1 MKNRITQVKLI
12 TNRRKH
18 FSLESLTIALFAI
31 VTLSASFVSIGNHYI
46 QRADSRVVLQQG
58 KAVLLAMQAVS
69 AECYGQDIAFADQSG
84 DGGFAE
90 GIEKSIKEL
99 SGCPGE
105 IYLLQWD
112 AKEHRIVKFCYVQGS
127 YAAVYEVNKNQDIQ
141 WDVFRIQSK
150 M

>member
-1 MKNRITQVKLI
+1 MKKRALKNTIRLP
-12 TNRRKH
+12 RRKH
-18 FSLESLTIALFAI
+18 FPPESILIAAFIIITISA
-31 VTLSASFVSIGNHYI
+31 VTVSIGNHYI

-58 KAVLLAMQAVS
+58 KAVLLAMQAIE
-69 AECYGQDIAFADQSG
+69 ADCYGQDKAFADQAG

-90 GIEKSIKEL
+90 GIEQQIKEL

-105 IYLLQWD
+105 IYLLRWD
-112 AKEHRIVKFCYVQGS
+112 AKEHRIIEFCYVQGS
-127 YAAVYEVNKNQDIQ
+127 YAATCEVNKNQDIR